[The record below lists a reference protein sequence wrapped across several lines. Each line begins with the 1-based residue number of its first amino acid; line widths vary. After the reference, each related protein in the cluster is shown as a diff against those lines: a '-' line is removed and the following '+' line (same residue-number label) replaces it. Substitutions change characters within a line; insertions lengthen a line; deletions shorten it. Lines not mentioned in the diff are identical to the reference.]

1 MRLVLGFKPG
11 TFESSTFYNSTC
23 DVSNCFQ
30 NSECSRIIF
39 LLELLSQCVY
49 HAISTIVRLGTVVEY
64 VVTAHGP
71 THQDKHKKK
80 NKSMIDRQL
89 LRVNSRS
96 QQLFSFLMEIYYLP
110 FTMSQ
115 HAQNSKWFIRIKYPD
130 ESSLFVTYD
139 PRKICTAIC
148 RSVDY

>member
-11 TFESSTFYNSTC
+11 TFEASTFYNSTC

-49 HAISTIVRLGTVVEY
+49 QAISTIIRVGTVVEY

-71 THQDKHKKK
+71 MHQDKHKK
-80 NKSMIDRQL
+80 NSKSMIDRQL
-89 LRVNSRS
+89 VMVNGGW
-96 QQLFSFLMEIYYLP
+96 QQIFSLSMEIYYPP

-139 PRKICTAIC
+139 PRKICTATC

>member
-1 MRLVLGFKPG
+1 MA
-11 TFESSTFYNSTC
+11 
-23 DVSNCFQ
+23 Q
-30 NSECSRIIF
+30 RIR
-39 LLELLSQCVY
+39 
-49 HAISTIVRLGTVVEY
+49 IST
-64 VVTAHGP
+64 
-71 THQDKHKKK
+71 KKN

-96 QQLFSFLMEIYYLP
+96 QQMFSFLMEIYYPP

-115 HAQNSKWFIRIKYPD
+115 FIRIKYPD

-139 PRKICTAIC
+139 LRKICTAIC